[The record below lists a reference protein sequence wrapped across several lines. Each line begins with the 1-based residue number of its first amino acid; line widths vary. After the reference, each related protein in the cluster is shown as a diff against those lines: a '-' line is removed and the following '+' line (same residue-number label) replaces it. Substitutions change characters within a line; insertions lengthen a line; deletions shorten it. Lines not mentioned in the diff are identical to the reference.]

1 MALTNSKI
9 RREKRKYSYEDYM
22 KIPDDGKRYEILNG
36 ELIMSPSPT
45 TLHQRVVGKLF
56 TELKIFVEKNN
67 LGEVFISPYD
77 VILNDNDIVQPDII
91 FMSNENVNII
101 TDENIKG
108 SPDLLVE
115 ILSPSTGY
123 YDLVEKKDIYEK
135 SGIKEYWIVDPQ
147 KKWIEVYS
155 LKQHKYYLFNRIE
168 KKGKIKSMVLNSLD
182 LDIHKI
188 FEALV
193 KS

>member
-1 MALTNSKI
+1 MALTGSKI
-9 RREKRKYSYEDYM
+9 SRKKKKYSYDDYV

-45 TLHQRVVGKLF
+45 TLHQRVAGKLF
-56 TELKIFVEKNN
+56 IELKTFVEKNN

-77 VILNDNDIVQPDII
+77 VILNDDDIVQPDII
-91 FMSNENVNII
+91 FVSNENENII
-101 TDENIKG
+101 TEENIKG
-108 SPDLLVE
+108 SPDLLIE

-168 KKGKIKSMVLNSLD
+168 KKGKIKSIVLNSLD

-193 KS
+193 KN